1 MMDALLKYNPFCS
14 YSREVK
20 FFLMLATLALL
31 LPLSAQQNVRPV
43 EGLRQNDPALHALVG
58 GEVVSPKGVVKATV
72 IIRDGRIEAIGEK
85 LEVPKAA
92 RVWEVVGRRI
102 YPGFIEPWWELAQ
115 DENEKGQHWHKGVRP
130 ERMVAAGTL
139 PSGDLLEKRREL
151 GFCVAHVVAES
162 GIFRGQGAVV
172 LLREGQRGEQVIVP
186 SGGQVIDFANGGG
199 GYPSSLM
206 GAIALVRQ
214 TCSDALWYQRASAAH
229 LANPIKIKRPADNRA
244 LAALALAGRTFLIA
258 RDELD
263 YARIAAIGREFDLQ
277 PILRGNGYEYRRLKE
292 LSGLKWPLILPMNFP
307 KDPAIGDVT
316 AGMGYSLAEL
326 EHWESAPSNAAL
338 LAKEGVDFA
347 LTAHSLEDVGAMF
360 WKQVRLA
367 VKRGL
372 PAGEAL
378 QALTSH
384 PAKMLGI
391 EGRCGELLPGSIAN
405 LVVSKGDLFMD
416 EDAEIMATWVDGLPY
431 PMEKGETPDASG
443 KWEINWPDL
452 EKPLKWQIG
461 DGKRPKVKS
470 GKDSFD
476 ARWKDD
482 RLLLFPPARLLG
494 EEENF
499 ARLSANFD
507 PDKKTLSG
515 IAVMPGGNA
524 FWWEGKHT
532 GDLED
537 KNGTED
543 GGNQKKDTEKAEAE
557 IPPLKFDHYPAGA
570 YGFAGMPEQPE
581 RLLIR
586 GATVWTCGPEGVLKD
601 GDVFIEKGRIRAVGK
616 SLKVPDGALIVD
628 AAGRHVTPG
637 LIDCHS
643 HAAISRGVNEG
654 THSVTVEV
662 RIGDVVDPTDI
673 SLYRQ
678 LGGGLTTANLLH
690 GSANAMGG
698 QNQVIKLRWGAGA
711 EGLRFKGAK
720 PGVKF
725 ALGENVKQSNWG
737 HNNTTRCPQ
746 TRMGVEQ
753 IMKDTFIAARE
764 YRADRDRARQEGWP
778 HRRDLRLEAA
788 LEILEG
794 ERIVH
799 IHSYRQDEILM
810 FVRLAQEFGFTVGTF
825 QHVLEGYKVADA
837 IAEIGAGGSTFSDW
851 WAYKFEVYDA
861 IAYNGALMHEAGVVT
876 SFNSDN
882 SELACRM
889 NTEAAKAVKYGGVSE
904 EEALKFV
911 TINPAKQLRIDKR
924 VGSLEPGKDAD
935 FVIWSGSPLSTY
947 SRAEQTW
954 IDGRR
959 YFDLERDAELRRQ
972 VAEKRGRL
980 IAKAMK
986 KFAGKSEKSGD
997 AVEEDDE
1004 EGSDQRI
1011 AGYRSLL
1018 LPWVPVNK
1026 CTTINRGLY
1035 HNGTSLHTCTS
1046 GCCKLR

>member
-1 MMDALLKYNPFCS
+1 MLAPFC
-14 YSREVK
+14 
-20 FFLMLATLALL
+20 LL
-31 LPLSAQQNVRPV
+31 LPLSAQQEARPV
-43 EGLRQNDPALHALVG
+43 EGLRQNDPSFHALIG
-58 GEVVSPKGVVKATV
+58 GKVVSAKGESGATV
-72 IIRDGRIEAIGEK
+72 IIREGRIEAIGEN
-85 LEVPKAA
+85 LEPPAGA
-92 RVWEVVGRRI
+92 RVWDVSGRRI
-102 YPGFIEPWWELAQ
+102 YPGFIEPWWEVTQ
-115 DENEKGQHWHKGVRP
+115 ESDQQKGSHWHKGVQP
-130 ERMVAAGTL
+130 ERMVAAGSL
-139 PSGDLLEKRREL
+139 PSGDLLKKRRSL
-151 GFCVAHVVAES
+151 GFCVAHMVADG
-162 GIFRGQGAVV
+162 GIFRGQGTVA
-172 LLREGQRGEQVIVP
+172 LLREGKRGEQVIVP
-186 SGGQVIDFANGGG
+186 STGQVIDFANGGG

-214 TCSDALWYQRASAAH
+214 TCSDALWYRKASAAH
-229 LANPIKIKRPADNRA
+229 LANPAKVSRPADDRA
-244 LAALALAGRTFLIA
+244 LAALDLGARSFLIA

-263 YARIAAIGREFDLQ
+263 YARIAAITGEFKFRSV
-277 PILRGNGYEYRRLKE
+277 LRGNGNEYRRLADLRQLE
-292 LSGLKWPLILPMNFP
+292 SPLILPMNFP
-307 KDPAIGDVT
+307 ADPAIGDVT

-326 EHWESAPSNAAL
+326 EHWEFAPSNPAF
-338 LAKEGVDFA
+338 LAKNGVTFS
-347 LTAHSLEDVGAMF
+347 LTGHSLEDVSSKF
-360 WKQVRLA
+360 WKHVRLA

-372 PAGEAL
+372 PAGVALEAL
-378 QALTSH
+378 TLH

-391 EGRCGELLPGSIAN
+391 EGRCGDLAPGKIAN
-405 LVVSKGDLFMD
+405 LVVAKGDLFTD
-416 EDAEIMATWVDGLPY
+416 DDAEVSATWVDGLPY
-431 PMEKGETPDASG
+431 LSEKEDTPDASG
-443 KWEINWPDL
+443 NWEITWP
-452 EKPLKWQIG
+452 EIKEPLKWQIG
-461 DGKRPKVKS
+461 GGKKPKVKF
-470 GKDSFD
+470 GDNSFD
-476 ARWKDD
+476 ARWKGE
-482 RLLLFPPARLLG
+482 RLLLFPPAKLVG
-494 EEENF
+494 GDENL
-499 ARLSANFD
+499 ARLSATFD
-507 PDKKTLSG
+507 PKKKTLSG
-515 IAVMPGGNA
+515 IAVMPGGKT
-524 FWWEGKHT
+524 FWWDGKRSGDADGKDDKAKEG
-532 GDLED
+532 DE
-537 KNGTED
+537 E
-543 GGNQKKDTEKAEAE
+543 KKDDDKEEQVPALE
-557 IPPLKFDHYPAGA
+557 FDHYPAGA
-570 YGFAGMPEQPE
+570 YGFTGAPQQPA
-581 RLLIR
+581 RLVVR
-586 GATVWTCGPEGVLKD
+586 GATVWTCGPAGVIEGADVL
-601 GDVFIEKGRIRAVGK
+601 IEKGRVIAVGK
-616 SLKVPDGALIVD
+616 SLKVPDGATVID

-678 LGGGLTTANLLH
+678 LGGGLTSANLLH

-698 QNQVIKLRWGAGA
+698 QNQVIKLRWGSGA
-711 EGLRFKGAK
+711 EGLRFQGAK

-737 HNNTTRCPQ
+737 PNNNTRYPQ

-764 YRADRDRARQEGWP
+764 YRAERDRARREGHP
-778 HRRDLRLEAA
+778 HRRNLRLEAA

-837 IAEIGAGGSTFSDW
+837 MAEIGAGGSTFSDW

-924 VGSLEPGKDAD
+924 VGSLEVGKDAD
-935 FVIWSGSPLSTY
+935 FVIWSGHPLSTY

-959 YFDLERDAELRRQ
+959 YFDLESDTKLRSQ
-972 VAEKRGRL
+972 VAAERGRL
-980 IAKAMK
+980 VARAMK
-986 KFAGKSEKSGD
+986 KFTGKPEKDGESGEEKDKEQGAARLAGF
-997 AVEEDDE
+997 
-1004 EGSDQRI
+1004 
-1011 AGYRSLL
+1011 RSPF
-1018 LPWVPVNK
+1018 LPWVPVNN

-1035 HNGTSLHTCTS
+1035 HDGTSLHTCTS
-1046 GCCKLR
+1046 GCCKSR